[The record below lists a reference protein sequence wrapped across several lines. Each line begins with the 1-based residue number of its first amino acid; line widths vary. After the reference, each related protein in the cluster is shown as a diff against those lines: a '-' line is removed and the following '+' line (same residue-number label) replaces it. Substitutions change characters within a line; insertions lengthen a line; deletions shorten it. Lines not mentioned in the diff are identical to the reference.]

1 MNYFRNNMSSIRS
14 KIYFVVLTSI
24 LLSGFPNFMAQ
35 EVHAAAGITS
45 VVTNSSTQVTITFN
59 TDTLGTDGATVNLP
73 GAWTVGGNTAATVTD
88 VSGGGVSVIVLTVSA
103 ANAFATDATPTIVY
117 TNPADATT
125 IDSDAD
131 GVDIAVNQAA
141 VDNAPP
147 TFVSAETTSA
157 TTIAITFSED
167 VTDNSE
173 LDDFTINGAAGGS
186 TISATSVSG
195 SVLTLTTGG
204 YSIVSS
210 DTVTVTFDG
219 EAADLEDGSA
229 ATNDV
234 ADFGPSSVTN
244 NEIDTTGGSS
254 GNKHNT
260 KPTFGLDPKTHFQLI
275 DDGFSFNGVPTD
287 ISDNYWTP
295 YEQQSI
301 KLGELNEFET
311 KVFASQKLRVQEF
324 LFGIPVVGEA
334 HNAELGVEVHY
345 NYAGDIE
352 NIVVVQKTN
361 VIDVDSVQI
370 EKIKSKC
377 KADSS
382 DERCVTT
389 QLQMKFLEPL
399 QDNVMAMKAIDFKG
413 RSQITYLNDGFD
425 ISGDSLSPMKTM
437 MIIGTE
443 KYEGLIEVTQIA
455 KYSDVWVAQDG
466 RAFEMNEYYTP
477 KLIEQTIEDKID
489 TRNNLDRYHSG
500 FEDYKELQAKNAI
513 LQLLEYCP
521 TCLDSF
527 TDFDDSFGY
536 EYPDEINKLDNP
548 EIIQKMLL
556 ENERAQ
562 KIMNYLLDPSLK
574 YK

>member
-1 MNYFRNNMSSIRS
+1 MSSIRS
-14 KIYFVVLTSI
+14 KVYFIVLTA
-24 LLSGFPNFMAQ
+24 LLVGGFSNFMAQ
-35 EVHAAAGITS
+35 EAYGHAVGAAAPTIASLRTTSSTTIELTFSEHVDSVNANVGGEFTFSTGGTITS
-45 VVTNSSTQVTITFN
+45 NDITGGSDTLTLT
-59 TDTLGTDGATVNLP
+59 TDTP
-73 GAWTVGGNTAATVTD
+73 
-88 VSGGGVSVIVLTVSA
+88 
-103 ANAFATDATPTIVY
+103 FATDATPTVTY
-117 TNPADATT
+117 TAGTILDVDENNALIGVTTGAAT
-125 IDSDAD
+125 
-131 GVDIAVNQAA
+131 
-141 VDNAPP
+141 DNAPP

-157 TTIAITFSED
+157 TTIAITFSEAI
-167 VTDNSE
+167 TDNSE
-173 LDDFTINGAAGGS
+173 LDDFTINGVAGGS
-186 TISATSVSG
+186 TVSATSVSG